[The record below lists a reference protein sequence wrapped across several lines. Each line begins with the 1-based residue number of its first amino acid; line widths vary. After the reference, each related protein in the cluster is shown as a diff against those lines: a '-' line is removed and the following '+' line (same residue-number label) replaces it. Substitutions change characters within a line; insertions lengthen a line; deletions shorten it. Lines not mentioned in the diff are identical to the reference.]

1 MKGTIT
7 IKEAWKDAYRS
18 DQLIQK
24 LIDEVLSQHMQ
35 KCRWFGAKNAP
46 IKRYEISF
54 AEMIPYNSNKQLAMV
69 LIIEVVFQ
77 TAYSEQYYLPL
88 AWVEEDKID
97 QKEFI
102 LRKLKCKE
110 GEKVLAEALAIS
122 EYRNDLFENMAHK
135 KSVKIKEGTISFH
148 RGKSLKTEAPVSK
161 LLTVEQS
168 NSTIVYNDKYFLKI
182 FRKLFRGTNPDYE
195 VSYHLSERSDF
206 KNSPIYMGSI
216 TLQRDNMYPVSLGLM
231 QMKIENNGEAWSYM
245 LERVKSY
252 FKNIERRKLKIDQI
266 PKVPLY
272 KGCVPEKLPLTM
284 LDLVGVE
291 TLEKIA
297 LLAKRTA
304 EMHLALFRE
313 KTHHEFIP
321 AIFNEDYQVWLHNRL
336 LYQLDNRVAI
346 IENML
351 EKFKGQTKEWAEEF
365 LENTETIKNLI
376 LGFDYQKLNSHRIR
390 IHGDYHLGQVLMT
403 DDDFYILDFEGEP
416 DSTIRDRKIKQP
428 PIKDVAG
435 MFRSFH
441 YAIFGTIFTDNP
453 TSLPDDVL
461 IEAGGRYYRT
471 IVAVFLD
478 SYIKSAFENGLDI
491 GYYKEIDYLLRYH
504 ILEKAIYELGYELN
518 SRPNWAIIP
527 LKGINQILNND

>member
-7 IKEAWKDAYRS
+7 IKEAWKDSYKS
-18 DQLIQK
+18 MQLSELLTEKI
-24 LIDEVLSQHMQ
+24 LPEYML

-46 IKRYEISF
+46 IKRYEVSY
-54 AEMIPYNSNKQLAMV
+54 AEMAPYHNQLALL

-88 AWVEEDKID
+88 VWTEETNVDN
-97 QKEFI
+97 KEFVI
-102 LRKLKCKE
+102 ARLKCKD
-110 GEKVLAEALAIS
+110 GEKELVEALAVS
-122 EYRNDLFENMAHK
+122 DYRNDLFENISHK
-135 KSVKIKEGTISFH
+135 RQVKIREGVINYH
-148 RGKSLKTEAPVSK
+148 KGKSLRPESPVSR
-161 LLTVEQS
+161 LLSAEQS
-168 NSTIVYNDKYFLKI
+168 NTTIVFNDEYFLKI
-182 FRKLFRGTNPDYE
+182 YRKLFRGTNPDYE

-206 KNSPIYMGSI
+206 QNSPIYMGSV
-216 TLQRDNMYPVSLGLM
+216 TLLRDNVYPVSLGLM
-231 QMKIENNGEAWSYM
+231 QKKIENNGDAWAYM
-245 LERVKSY
+245 LKRVAAY
-252 FKNIERRKLKIDQI
+252 FKNIERRKLSIDQI

-272 KGCVPEKLPLTM
+272 KGCIPEKLPLTM

-291 TLEKIA
+291 TLENVA

-346 IENML
+346 IENIL
-351 EKFKGQTKEWAEEF
+351 EKFKGLTKRWAEEF
-365 LENTETIKNLI
+365 LDNTETIKNLI

-441 YAIFGTIFTDNP
+441 YAIFSTIFANNP
-453 TSLPDDVL
+453 TSLPEDIL

-471 IVAVFLD
+471 VVAVFLD
-478 SYIKSAFENGLDI
+478 SYIKSAFESGLDI